1 MGTKDSGKR
10 DHQKL
15 KPYII
20 LQILQRETDENHV
33 MSAVEIAAAL
43 SVLGIDAER
52 RSIYRDIEEINK
64 VNWLLENQDST
75 IEDAEEAPK
84 GSFNEPLGASLFCCF
99 QGAARK
105 ILEFYD
111 TFCDTEKRKT
121 PENSLFS
128 GVLVETT
135 GLEPVAS
142 CV

>member
-20 LQILQRETDENHV
+20 LQSLQRETDENHV

-52 RSIYRDIEEINK
+52 RSIYRDIDEINK

-84 GSFNEPLGASLFCCF
+84 GSFDDPLGASLFGCF
-99 QGAARK
+99 QGAVRK
-105 ILEFYD
+105 ILEICG
-111 TFCDTEKRKT
+111 TFCGTQ
-121 PENSLFS
+121 
-128 GVLVETT
+128 
-135 GLEPVAS
+135 
-142 CV
+142 